1 MVGRPKSSI
10 YTTGI
15 YVKMTEQM
23 KDLFQSSVQKLGLEQ
38 SSILRDKAKE
48 VSYSIKEN
56 RKTLFDCCNNKEVQ
70 DLDTEDLFDLLKGM
84 LSIEPNL
91 LKEDFIDFINY
102 SSFYDYK
109 KREILSTNYLTILEI
124 EYRYLR
130 NNIDSLLDRDY
141 FDTETKEDIF
151 FFEHYFF
158 EIMKEEFN
166 TSLSY
171 LTKSNLEGL
180 QQHRDDKHSTDMISL
195 SFLEEIFNIY
205 KGIIYIKNRSIG
217 LSNIRFYLDQK
228 FGIEEK

>member
-10 YTTGI
+10 YTTGV

-48 VSYSIKEN
+48 VSYSIEEN
-56 RKTLFDCCNNKEVQ
+56 RKTLFDYCNSKAVQ
-70 DLDTEDLFDLLKGM
+70 DLDTEDLFD
-84 LSIEPNL
+84 L

-109 KREILSTNYLTILEI
+109 KREILSTNYLMILEI

-166 TSLSY
+166 TKLGY